1 MAAAESTRTTHPT
14 ARSGERFPSA
24 IAPFV
29 RLIAVRDARTA
40 RHSER
45 VATVVAAL
53 GERLGF
59 GESEQSELTVAGWL
73 HDLGKIGVPDAILL
87 KDGPLEADEWEV
99 MRCHAAWGADAL
111 AEAPGM
117 STIADAVRSHH
128 ERWDGGGYPDAI
140 AGEDIPLASRVI
152 AVCDALCAITE
163 ERPYRDA
170 VPLADALAIV
180 RAGAG
185 KNFDAGLTGELV
197 ALAGAC
203 PALFTSGAAASP
215 PTPIEDVAGRR
226 ARFRRTQPAQPRS
239 MGHALAAPRRL
250 PALVTAR
257 ERVLELLSDPNP
269 QSGRVADAIE
279 SDPGLTAAVLRAAN
293 AATPRAA
300 ATVPSAIELLDHA
313 ALTDCVTTVDVFDVL
328 DRRRSVRMDQERFRQ
343 HAISVRRAA
352 RHIARTLDHRAPD
365 ELAVAALLHDVGKLA
380 LAEGDPGYPDEV
392 LRGART
398 PEERTRAERLAYG
411 FDHAAATAVTMRRWR
426 LPDRVVAA
434 AAAHHEPADAPDA
447 RILQLADLVVHH
459 AAGEAINRGALLACA
474 AELGQTLADVRA
486 IFFELEATTAGR
498 AADGADSPLTRAE
511 ATVLRGVASGKRNR
525 QIAAQLGISES
536 TVRSHLFHI
545 YPKLGVGDRARAVLV
560 ATDRG
565 WI

>member
-1 MAAAESTRTTHPT
+1 MAVAGSTRMMQPT

-29 RLIAVRDARTA
+29 RLIEVRDARTA

-59 GESEQSELTVAGWL
+59 AETEQCELTHAGWL
-73 HDLGKIGVPDAILL
+73 HDLGKIGVPDSILL
-87 KDGPLEADEWEV
+87 KDGPLEADEWDV
-99 MRCHAAWGADAL
+99 MRCHPAWGADAL

-117 STIADAVRSHH
+117 SAVAHAVRSHH

-140 AGEDIPLASRVI
+140 AAEDIPLASRVI

-170 VPLADALAIV
+170 VALADAIAIV

-185 KNFDAGLTGELV
+185 KNFDAGLVDELV
-197 ALAGAC
+197 ALANAC
-203 PALFTSGAAASP
+203 PGLFASGAAESP
-215 PTPIEDVAGRR
+215 PSPIEDVTGRR
-226 ARFRRTQPAQPRS
+226 ARFRRAQPAQPRS
-239 MGHALAAPRRL
+239 LGRALAAPRRV

-257 ERVLELLSDPNP
+257 ERVLELLSDPHP
-269 QSGRVADAIE
+269 PAGRVADAIE
-279 SDPGLTAAVLRAAN
+279 SDPGLTAAVLGAAN
-293 AATPRAA
+293 AAAPRTA
-300 ATVPSAIELLDHA
+300 ATIPSAIELLDRSA
-313 ALTDCVTTVDVFDVL
+313 ITSCVTAVEVFDVL
-328 DRRRSVRMDQERFRQ
+328 DRRRSVRVDQERFRQ

-352 RHIARTLDHRAPD
+352 RHIARALDHRAPD

-380 LAEGDPGYPDEV
+380 LAEADPGYPEEV
-392 LRGART
+392 LQGART
-398 PEERTRAERLAYG
+398 PEERTHAERVAYG
-411 FDHAAATAVTMRRWR
+411 FDHATATAVTMRHWR
-426 LPDRVVAA
+426 LPERVVAA

-447 RILQLADLVVHH
+447 RIVQLADLVVHH
-459 AAGEAINRGALLACA
+459 AAGDSINRGALLACA
-474 AELGQTLADVRA
+474 AELRLTLADVRA
-486 IFFELEATTAGR
+486 LFFELEATAAAR
-498 AADGADSPLTRAE
+498 PADGADSPLTRAE
-511 ATVLRGVASGKRNR
+511 ATILRGVASGKRNR
-525 QIAAQLGISES
+525 QIAEELGISES
-536 TVRSHLFHI
+536 TVRSHLFHV